1 MSVTEAIAE
10 RVKSD
15 RAAKIE
21 KNSPRQ
27 YDLTD
32 PAELQRLFREVRGY
46 LHTCHK
52 KHGTDWEGR
61 RFAIEALDALTE
73 RKV

>member
-1 MSVTEAIAE
+1 MSITEALAAN
-10 RVKSD
+10 VGLD
-15 RAAKIE
+15 RQTKVE

-27 YDLTD
+27 YVLTD

-61 RFAIEALDALTE
+61 RFAIEALDALAE
-73 RKV
+73 RKI

>member
-1 MSVTEAIAE
+1 MSITEALAAN
-10 RVKSD
+10 VALD
-15 RAAKIE
+15 RQTKVE

-27 YDLTD
+27 YVLTD

-46 LHTCHK
+46 LHACHK

-61 RFAIEALDALTE
+61 RFAIEALDALAE
-73 RKV
+73 RKI